1 MSKFPKGGYF
11 IKIETDKET
20 TVRKVVKS

>member
-1 MSKFPKGGYF
+1 VNDSAALHRV
-11 IKIETDKET
+11 II